1 MAKPVDLVFEG
12 GGAKGLVC
20 LGALRV
26 LAEQG
31 YEPRR
36 LIGTSAGAITAALL
50 AAGYTADSFA
60 DVARERAPD
69 GRPRF
74 ATFLDPPTA
83 FSEADVDGSELFAV
97 FRQVSVL
104 DALTRGGVHLPGLLT
119 GLDDRVR
126 RELIHA
132 LLRLPPAR
140 SLFSFVERGG
150 LFEGSAFIGWVREKL
165 DAQKPGWADS
175 TLGQFFADTG
185 RDLTVVASDT
195 TGNEMLV
202 LNHRTAPQ
210 CPTAFAVRMSMSIPF
225 LWQEVRWDAA
235 WGSYLG
241 RDLTGH
247 AVVDGGVLSNFPL
260 GLLTSADPS
269 NAELMGPADA
279 GAARVLGLLIDE
291 QLDVPGSDA
300 GGAAP
305 VSGEQSAITSL
316 RTVQRVRRLVDTLT
330 EAHDKQVI
338 AAHQDLV
345 CRLPAKGY
353 GTTEFDMS
361 EARMAAL
368 VAAGGAA
375 MAEYFRQHG

>member
-1 MAKPVDLVFEG
+1 VPV
-12 GGAKGLVC
+12 
-20 LGALRV
+20 
-26 LAEQG
+26 
-31 YEPRR
+31 
-36 LIGTSAGAITAALL
+36 
-50 AAGYTADSFA
+50 
-60 DVARERAPD
+60 
-69 GRPRF
+69 
-74 ATFLDPPTA
+74 
-83 FSEADVDGSELFAV
+83 
-97 FRQVSVL
+97 
-104 DALTRGGVHLPGLLT
+104 T
-119 GLDDRVR
+119 GLDERLRGEVIR
-126 RELIHA
+126 Q

-165 DAQKPGWADS
+165 DAQKQGWADS
-175 TLGQFFADTG
+175 TLGQFYADTG

-202 LNHRTAPQ
+202 LNHLTAPQ

-260 GLLTSADPS
+260 GLLTSEGPS
-269 NAELMGPADA
+269 NVELMGPPAAD
-279 GAARVLGLLIDE
+279 GARVLGLLIDE

-305 VSGEQSAITSL
+305 VSGEQLSVTSL

-338 AAHQDLV
+338 AAHAGLV

-368 VAAGGAA
+368 VAAGAAA
-375 MAEYFRQHG
+375 MTDYFGQHP